1 MSVRRKTGGYSPA
14 YEKRLKAFFAKNPHA
29 TLAEARGHKNKKPD
43 TTDALK
49 LTEYAIKEKIKLQ
62 QVFKKLGII
71 TEKERLKNITDL
83 QALRTVVRK
92 IDVIPAKSLPYWELK
107 NKGAEV
113 YKKLEQRGVLG
124 KRIED
129 DLASLLFYHGG

>member
-1 MSVRRKTGGYSPA
+1 MPARRKTGGYSPA
-14 YEKRLKAFFAKNPHA
+14 YEKRLKAFFAKNPHG
-29 TLAEARGHKNKKPD
+29 TLAEARGHKLNVPD
-43 TTDALK
+43 TEDRLI
-49 LTEYAIKEKIKLQ
+49 LSEYAIKEKIKLQ

-83 QALRTVVRK
+83 QALSTVVRK
-92 IDVIPAKSLPYWELK
+92 IDVILAKSLPYWELK
-107 NKGAEV
+107 KKGAEV

-124 KRIED
+124 KRVED

>member
-1 MSVRRKTGGYSPA
+1 MPAGRKTGGYSPA
-14 YEKRLKAFFAKNPHA
+14 YEKRLKAFFAKNPHG
-29 TLAEARGHKNKKPD
+29 TLAEARGHKPNVPD
-43 TTDALK
+43 TEDRLI
-49 LTEYAIKEKIKLQ
+49 LSEYAIKEKIKLQ

-92 IDVIPAKSLPYWELK
+92 IDVIPVKGFPYWGLK
-107 NKGAEV
+107 NEGAEV

-124 KRIED
+124 KRVED